1 MPFQP
6 YQIRRAQIVV
16 TIQRPDTS
24 GNVQPQTYTF
34 EQHRMRIQVRQGGK
48 QYGNA
53 KMQVFGVPLATM
65 NQIARLWLEALTP
78 QNTDTVQIN
87 VWDGQGFV
95 PFFSGVITWSAVNA
109 SQMPQVYLDIEA
121 NAAMR
126 GMNATASP
134 YANPGPVALTSAL
147 GAIAEPAGLTVNF
160 DASAQDYQ
168 LVQQRAVG
176 TPVQQITQVMN
187 QFPNLTW
194 FINLQQ
200 LVVRDAL
207 APLDSPAVR
216 VASDTGMIGYPVYST
231 SGLTVSMIFDPR
243 VRPGLALDVETEF
256 DFVNRTVWVASVLAH
271 TLDVNLPGGQWL
283 TQVAANSFGPK
294 GNDNG

>member
-1 MPFQP
+1 MPYQP
-6 YQIRRAQIVV
+6 YQTRRAQVVV
-16 TIQRPDTS
+16 TVQRPNTK
-24 GNVQPQTYTF
+24 GEVVPQTYTF
-34 EQHRMRIQVRQGGK
+34 EEHRMRIAVRQGGK

-53 KMQVFGVPLATM
+53 KMQVYGVPLATM

-78 QNTDTVQIN
+78 QNTDTVQVN

-109 SQMPQVYLDIEA
+109 SQMPQVCLDIEA
-121 NAAMR
+121 NAAMQ
-126 GMNATASP
+126 GMNSTASP
-134 YANPGPVALTSAL
+134 YANAGPVSLKEALT
-147 GAIAEPAGLTVNF
+147 AIATPAGLTVNF
-160 DASAQDYQ
+160 DASAQDHQ

-176 TPVQQITQVMN
+176 NPVEQITQVMN

-207 APLDSPAVR
+207 APLDAPAIR
-216 VASDTGMIGYPVYST
+216 VAADTGMVGYPVYNT
-231 SGLTVSMIFDPR
+231 SGLTLSTLFDPR
-243 VRPGLALDVETEF
+243 IRPGLALDVQTEF
-256 DFVNRTVWVASVLAH
+256 DFVNRTTWVASVLAH
-271 TLDVNLPGGQWL
+271 SLDVNFPGGQWM

>member
-6 YQIRRAQIVV
+6 YQIRRAQVVV
-16 TIQRPDTS
+16 TIQRPDTA
-24 GNVQPQTYTF
+24 GDVQPQTYTF

-53 KMQVFGVPLATM
+53 KVQVYGVPLATM

-87 VWDGQGFV
+87 VWDGQGFI
-95 PFFSGVITWSAVNA
+95 PFFDGVITWSAVNA

-121 NAAMR
+121 NAAMQ
-126 GMNATASP
+126 GMNSTASP

-147 GAIAEPAGLTVNF
+147 NAIATPAGLTVNF
-160 DASAQDYQ
+160 DTSAQDYQ

-207 APLDSPAVR
+207 APLNSPAIR
-216 VASDTGMIGYPVYST
+216 VAKDTGMIGYPVYST
-231 SGLTVSMIFDPR
+231 SGLTVSTLFDPR
-243 VRPGLALDVETEF
+243 IRPGLALDVETEF

-271 TLDVNLPGGQWL
+271 TLDVNLPGGQWM
-283 TQVAANSFGPK
+283 TQAAANSFGPK

>member
-6 YQIRRAQIVV
+6 YQVRRAQVVV
-16 TIQRPDTS
+16 TVQRPDKQ
-24 GNVQPQTYTF
+24 GQVQPQTYTF
-34 EQHRMRIQVRQGGK
+34 EQHRIRIQVRQGGK

-53 KMQVFGVPLATM
+53 KMQVYGVPLATM

-121 NAAMR
+121 NAAMQ
-126 GMNATASP
+126 GMNITASP
-134 YANPGPVALTSAL
+134 YANGGPVALTEAL
-147 GAIAEPAGLTVNF
+147 AAIATPAGLTVNF

-207 APLDSPAVR
+207 APLNAPAIR
-216 VASDTGMIGYPVYST
+216 IAADTGMMGYPVYNT
-231 SGLTVSMIFDPR
+231 SGLSMATVFDPR
-243 VRPGLALDVETEF
+243 IRPGVALDVETQF
-256 DFVNRTVWVASVLAH
+256 DFVNRTTWVASVLAH
-271 TLDVNLPGGQWL
+271 ALDVNFPGGQWT